1 MAPNEF
7 RNSAK
12 YSKAG
17 VLDICGDHAIAYQGQ
32 GDAIA
37 RNDRI
42 RDKILSACSSAN
54 LSPVVEKNFIPERQ
68 SRPRDSVVPTWKAG
82 KRAAFVAFTSSLHSN
97 SLLNAAA
104 KEGYALDVADERN
117 YCLHVDN
124 CAKMGITFVPLAVE
138 VLGGISE
145 ALKQLKRLAVLSD
158 NRSFTAHG
166 LSVAFCKLLQSLSIS
181 TIGGSA
187 AMLLGSIVD
196 YFAFW
201 LLARSEGRLLDPFL
215 SPSVS
220 IVMVKGSASM
230 VLSRSFWPD
239 LITISE

>member
-1 MAPNEF
+1 M
-7 RNSAK
+7 
-12 YSKAG
+12 
-17 VLDICGDHAIAYQGQ
+17 LICQS
-32 GDAIA
+32 
-37 RNDRI
+37 
-42 RDKILSACSSAN
+42 LTSSGK
-54 LSPVVEKNFIPERQ
+54 KNFIPERQ
-68 SRPRDSVVPTWKAG
+68 SRPRDSVFPTWKAR
-82 KRAAFVAFTSSLHSN
+82 KCAAFDVAFTSSMHSN

-117 YCLHVDN
+117 YCLHVNN

-166 LSVAFCKLLQSLSIS
+166 LSVAFRKLLQSLSIT
-181 TIGGSA
+181 TIRGSA

-201 LLARSEGRLLDPFL
+201 LLAQSEGRLLDPFL

-239 LITISE
+239 LFTISE